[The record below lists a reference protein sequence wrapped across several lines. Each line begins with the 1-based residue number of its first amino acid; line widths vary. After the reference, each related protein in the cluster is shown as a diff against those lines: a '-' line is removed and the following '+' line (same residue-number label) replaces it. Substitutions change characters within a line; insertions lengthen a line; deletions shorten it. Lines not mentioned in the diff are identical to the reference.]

1 MLELNNLEREL
12 NLKFKNK
19 ETLRNAFI
27 HRSYLNEHSEEEL
40 GNNERLEFL
49 GDAVLSFI
57 VSEYIYNKY
66 PNHPEGDLTN
76 FRASIV
82 NAKVLSQIAQSLNL
96 GEYLFLS
103 RGEEAT
109 GGRSRQYL
117 LANTFEALLG
127 AIYLDQGMGEAS
139 KFVHK
144 NLLPILA
151 DIVEN
156 QLYKD
161 YKSKFQE
168 IAQEQKGVTPVYRII
183 KEEGP
188 DHEKEFTTGVYI
200 GEELISQGVGR
211 SKQQAEQEAARSGLA
226 KWDKTR

>member
-1 MLELNNLEREL
+1 MKPLNELEQEL
-12 NLKFKNK
+12 NLEFKSK
-19 ETLRNAFI
+19 DLLRNAFI
-27 HRSYLNEHSEEEL
+27 HRSYLNEHSEEKI

-49 GDAVLSFI
+49 GDSVLSFI
-57 VSEYIYNKY
+57 VSEYLFEKY
-66 PNHPEGDLTN
+66 PSHPEGDLTN

-82 NAKVLSQIAQSLNL
+82 NAKILSNIAQELGL

-109 GGRSRQYL
+109 GGRVRQYL

-127 AIYLDQGMGEAS
+127 SIYLDLGIKAADG
-139 KFVHK
+139 FVK
-144 NLLPILA
+144 KYLLPKLE
-151 DIVEN
+151 DIIEKE
-156 QLYKD
+156 LYKD

-168 IAQEQKGVTPVYRII
+168 MSQDEKNATPLYRII

-200 GEELISQGVGR
+200 GEELVAQGFGR
-211 SKQQAEQEAARSGLA
+211 SKQQAEQEAAKAALA
-226 KWDKTR
+226 KWQKTR